1 MTAPYVHIACCV
13 DDSEGSRLALAEARR
28 LRDLG
33 EGRLRLV
40 HVATAGVMFVGAP
53 EAPVTD
59 VVGAVAASRRWL
71 DELAAGVPGAE
82 AVLLE
87 GDPPGAVVE
96 WAREERPDLI
106 VAASSRGFIER
117 LLLGSFATHLAQHAP
132 CSVLLVRAPEA
143 GA

>member
-1 MTAPYVHIACCV
+1 MTAPYAHIACCV

-28 LRDLG
+28 LRELG
-33 EGRLRLV
+33 DGRLTLV

-59 VVGAVAASRRWL
+59 VVGAVGASREWL
-71 DELAAGVPGAE
+71 VELAAGVPGAD

-87 GDPPGAVVE
+87 GDPPSAVVE
-96 WAREERPDLI
+96 WARDEHPDLI

-117 LLLGSFATHLAQHAP
+117 LLLGSFATHLARHAP
-132 CSVLLVRAPEA
+132 CSVLLVRPAET
-143 GA
+143 GD